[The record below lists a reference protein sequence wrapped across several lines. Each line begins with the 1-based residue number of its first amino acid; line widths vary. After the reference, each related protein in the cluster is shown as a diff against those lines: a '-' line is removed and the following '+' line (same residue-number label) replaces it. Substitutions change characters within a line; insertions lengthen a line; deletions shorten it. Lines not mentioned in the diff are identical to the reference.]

1 VTSFDAG
8 PHVSCYRAVTRAD
21 GSFAGVRC
29 VKFAN
34 LVHCPDVPG
43 VAFVWYAEGPGPYR
57 HFGEAFVAAG
67 GELVAHAAPIVG
79 NGERDGSFLRLRF
92 TGSPEE
98 LTVTGD
104 LDEVWTL
111 VPDGVV
117 PGYRPVARHIER
129 TGPHLTEYRVRKVD
143 GSPGFGV
150 RAMLSSGSWLGA
162 GRWLDLTYL
171 HLGTYI
177 GDPAGQVRFSASDIA
192 ATNFFCGLV
201 PWGELTMR
209 PDTTGDMRL
218 TGVWSEVWQRRHTA
232 TGWQADP
239 AIAGLSVTG

>member
-1 VTSFDAG
+1 
-8 PHVSCYRAVTRAD
+8 
-21 GSFAGVRC
+21 
-29 VKFAN
+29 
-34 LVHCPDVPG
+34 
-43 VAFVWYAEGPGPYR
+43 
-57 HFGEAFVAAG
+57 
-67 GELVAHAAPIVG
+67 
-79 NGERDGSFLRLRF
+79 
-92 TGSPEE
+92 
-98 LTVTGD
+98 
-104 LDEVWTL
+104 
-111 VPDGVV
+111 
-117 PGYRPVARHIER
+117 
-129 TGPHLTEYRVRKVD
+129 
-143 GSPGFGV
+143 
-150 RAMLSSGSWLGA
+150 LSSGSWLGA

-232 TGWQADP
+232 TGWEADP